1 MSTIDLASLPAPDVV
16 EVLDFETIYAERKA
30 RLVSL
35 YPAAQ
40 QAEVAKTL
48 TLDSEPMAILLQEN
62 AYREMVW
69 RQRVNEAARA
79 LMLAYAQRGDLDQLA
94 ANYNLVRLTITPADD
109 TTTPPTPAVMET
121 DAALRERVLL
131 AFEGMSVAGPRNA
144 YIKHARDADGRVADA
159 SAISPAPCEAV
170 ITVLSNQG
178 DGTAPADLLQSV
190 AAALNEED
198 IRPVGDV
205 VTVQSAQIVPYEI
218 RATLYL
224 DNTGP
229 EAELI
234 LQAAAARADT
244 YRNTQRR
251 IGRDVNRSAITAA
264 LHVEGVTKVVL
275 TQPAADLT
283 LDDTQASYCTG
294 ITLTNGGLSV

>member
-16 EVLDFETIYAERKA
+16 EALDFETIYAERKA

-35 YPAAQ
+35 YPAGQ

-48 TLDSEPMAILLQEN
+48 VLDSEPMAILLQEN
-62 AYREMVW
+62 AYRELVW

-94 ANYNLVRLTITPADD
+94 ANYNLVRLTITPAND
-109 TTTPPTPAVMET
+109 TTTPPTPAVMER
-121 DAALRERVLL
+121 DPALRERVLL

-178 DGTAPADLLQSV
+178 NGAAPADLLQAV
-190 AAALNEED
+190 AVALNDED
-198 IRPVGDV
+198 IRPVGDL
-205 VTVQSAQIVPYEI
+205 VTVQSAQIVQYEI

-234 LQAAAARADT
+234 LQAAAASADA

-264 LHVEGVTKVVL
+264 LHVQGVTKVVL
-275 TQPAADLT
+275 QQPAVDLA